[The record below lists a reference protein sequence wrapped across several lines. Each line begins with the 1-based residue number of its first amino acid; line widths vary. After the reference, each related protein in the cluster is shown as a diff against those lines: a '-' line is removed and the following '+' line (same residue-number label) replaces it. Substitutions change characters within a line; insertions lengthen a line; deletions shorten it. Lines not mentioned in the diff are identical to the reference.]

1 MLDSRATG
9 EAVRQRISRKRN
21 LVLKEKKEKRIRKK
35 ETRMSRPSRPVTQL
49 DIQNERKVKSPK
61 AKCR

>member
-35 ETRMSRPSRPVTQL
+35 ETRMSRPSRPFTQL
-49 DIQNERKVKSPK
+49 DI
-61 AKCR
+61 